1 MIRPSINVSE
11 GKITFNGKS
20 AEIFE
25 DVGEGE
31 KSKPKLSRRIKF
43 NSRH

>member
-20 AEIFE
+20 TEIFE
-25 DVGEGE
+25 DVGEGA
-31 KSKPKLSRRIKF
+31 KSQSRNF
-43 NSRH
+43 HVE